1 MEERKK
7 MHTILEILRSMDPAP
22 MHFSNFFPKD
32 ELESEKASGLISLM
46 LSMNVIKPS
55 GTDPF
60 SFGITPTGIEFL
72 ALPKT
77 EQGRMVVDVF
87 LDSNRVMISIESSSW
102 LQKEEAL
109 WTPVIEGPEA
119 HIPILALGLD
129 YSETF
134 EFLPS
139 SKANKEL
146 MARLFQLAIHNL
158 KKIEVEKKRGPF
170 CFGENV

>member
-32 ELESEKASGLISLM
+32 ALESEKASGLISLM

-77 EQGRMVVDVF
+77 EQGRMGHDFHRVV
-87 LDSNRVMISIESSSW
+87 I
-102 LQKEEAL
+102 
-109 WTPVIEGPEA
+109 
-119 HIPILALGLD
+119 
-129 YSETF
+129 
-134 EFLPS
+134 
-139 SKANKEL
+139 
-146 MARLFQLAIHNL
+146 MAT
-158 KKIEVEKKRGPF
+158 KRGSPVDA
-170 CFGENV
+170 GDRRPGSPHPDPGSWA